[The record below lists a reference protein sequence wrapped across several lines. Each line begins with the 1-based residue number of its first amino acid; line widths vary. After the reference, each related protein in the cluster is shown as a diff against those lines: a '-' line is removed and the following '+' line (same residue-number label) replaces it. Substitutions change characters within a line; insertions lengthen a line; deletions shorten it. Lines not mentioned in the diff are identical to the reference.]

1 MKMPNCNMAVV
12 DAAKLL
18 DYCLNPAHPR
28 GRYKARVFATSLGL
42 TRANS
47 DELRDAL
54 LNSACSDRAIQG
66 ELDGYGQR
74 YVVDFLMSTA
84 CGSSRHSKRL
94 DRSSRRRFPKTAE
107 LLCALR

>member
-1 MKMPNCNMAVV
+1 MAVV

-54 LNSACSDRAIQG
+54 LNSACSDGAIQG

-84 CGSSRHSKRL
+84 AGQAAIRSAWIVRRGEDFPRL
-94 DRSSRRRFPKTAE
+94 LSCYV
-107 LLCALR
+107 L